1 MLKFQRGPWEVGTE
15 KNRKF
20 RPNMMGVIIITE

>member
-1 MLKFQRGPWEVGTE
+1 MLKFCRALREVGTE

-20 RPNMMGVIIITE
+20 RPNMMSIIIKME